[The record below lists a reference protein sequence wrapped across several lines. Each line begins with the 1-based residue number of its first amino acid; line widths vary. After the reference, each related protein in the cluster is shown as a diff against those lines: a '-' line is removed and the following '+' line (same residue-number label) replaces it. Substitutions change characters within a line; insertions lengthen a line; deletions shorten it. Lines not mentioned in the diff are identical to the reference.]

1 MEKKSLGRSLEEIS
15 SIFLSTNEEPK
26 EKKNTYEFSP
36 VTLSEDSCASC
47 TNLLEVPFGQPEC
60 RIFSL
65 ESEEC
70 GEPSMDSIALSFAE
84 HCEYFRPIAL
94 EEINTTDARNAGYSY
109 QPENQ
114 CEVEETVK
122 VRRTIA
128 FEEDENG
135 QQNIRG
141 ALSRHLKEGYR
152 IKRIELKKIEDNSEP
167 KNRVRTEED
176 VTIFIKS
183 SLSP

>member
-1 MEKKSLGRSLEEIS
+1 M
-15 SIFLSTNEEPK
+15 
-26 EKKNTYEFSP
+26 
-36 VTLSEDSCASC
+36 
-47 TNLLEVPFGQPEC
+47 
-60 RIFSL
+60 
-65 ESEEC
+65 
-70 GEPSMDSIALSFAE
+70 
-84 HCEYFRPIAL
+84 
-94 EEINTTDARNAGYSY
+94 
-109 QPENQ
+109 
-114 CEVEETVK
+114 K

-128 FEEDENG
+128 FQEDENG

-167 KNRVRTEED
+167 RNRVRTEED